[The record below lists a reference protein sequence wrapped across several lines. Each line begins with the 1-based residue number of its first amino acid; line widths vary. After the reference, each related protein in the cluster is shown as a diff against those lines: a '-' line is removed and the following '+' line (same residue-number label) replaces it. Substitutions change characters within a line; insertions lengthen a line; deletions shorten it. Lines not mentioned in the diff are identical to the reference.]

1 MTKKLRHRLYWG
13 IGLLVI
19 ILAAVGSFY
28 YQHQRNTNT
37 ITIGAIGPD
46 VKVWE
51 HIADSSQAKKAG
63 LKIKVKS
70 FTDGVSLNKAT
81 AQGQVDVNAFQ
92 SWSYLQDYNVKNK
105 KSPLVAL
112 GTTYLEPM
120 GLYSDRYQKVS
131 QLPDGATIA
140 IANNPAN
147 TARGLLLLE
156 KAGLITLKKSF
167 TSTSGT
173 NAIASNPKHLKFKEI
188 DDTTGP
194 RVIKSFD
201 AVLIGN
207 TIALQGH
214 LNVLKDSIYH
224 EAVNQSTKNNIN
236 VLATAK
242 KNAHRSSYLKLVKLY
257 HNRQIQKWI
266 QEKYDGTKVEVNKP
280 ISYLKD

>member
-194 RVIKSFD
+194 RVIKSVD

-224 EAVNQSTKNNIN
+224 EAVNQSTKNNII

>member
-194 RVIKSFD
+194 RVIKSVD

>member
-1 MTKKLRHRLYWG
+1 MGHW
-13 IGLLVI
+13 I
-19 ILAAVGSFY
+19 ISNCFGSGWFIF
-28 YQHQRNTNT
+28 YQHQRGANT

-63 LKIKVKS
+63 LQIKVKS

-194 RVIKSFD
+194 RVIKSVD
-201 AVLIGN
+201 AVLIVN

>member
-19 ILAAVGSFY
+19 VLAAVGSFY
-28 YQHQRNTNT
+28 YQHQRSANT

-51 HIADSSQAKKAG
+51 HIADSSQAEKAG
-63 LKIKVKS
+63 LQIKVKS

-194 RVIKSFD
+194 RVIKSVD

>member
-236 VLATAK
+236 VFATAK

>member
-1 MTKKLRHRLYWG
+1 M
-13 IGLLVI
+13 
-19 ILAAVGSFY
+19 
-28 YQHQRNTNT
+28 
-37 ITIGAIGPD
+37 
-46 VKVWE
+46 
-51 HIADSSQAKKAG
+51 
-63 LKIKVKS
+63 
-70 FTDGVSLNKAT
+70 
-81 AQGQVDVNAFQ
+81 
-92 SWSYLQDYNVKNK
+92 
-105 KSPLVAL
+105 AL

-173 NAIASNPKHLKFKEI
+173 NAIASNSKHLKFKEI

-194 RVIKSFD
+194 RVIKSVD

-266 QEKYDGTKVEVNKP
+266 QEKYARTKVEVNKP

>member
-19 ILAAVGSFY
+19 ILAEVGSFY
-28 YQHQRNTNT
+28 YPHQRNTNT

>member
-112 GTTYLEPM
+112 GTTYLESM

-194 RVIKSFD
+194 RVIKSVD